1 MQAANDIP
9 HISPE
14 EALARQRRGAVVLID
29 VREPD
34 ELETMAIE
42 GALNV
47 PVSAFDPAAILAAAG
62 DGKDIVFFCKMG
74 GRAMN
79 AWQYFTRHTGRDAMC
94 MTGSIT
100 AWAAQGLPVVE
111 RPPVKE

>member
-1 MQAANDIP
+1 MMQAGNEVP

-14 EALARQRRGAVVLID
+14 EALDRAQRGEAVLID

-34 ELETMAIE
+34 ELAVVAIE
-42 GALNV
+42 GAVNV
-47 PVSAFDPAAILAAAG
+47 PMSAFDAAAVIDAAG
-62 DGKDIVFFCKMG
+62 DKDIVFFCKMG

-79 AWQYFTRHTGRDAMC
+79 VCQYFTKNTGREAMC

-100 AWAAQGLPVVE
+100 AWAAKGLPVTSVL
-111 RPPVKE
+111 

>member
-1 MQAANDIP
+1 MQAAIQIP

-14 EALARQRRGAVVLID
+14 EALDRAQRGEAVLID

-34 ELETMAIE
+34 ELAAVAIE
-42 GALNV
+42 GAVNI
-47 PVSAFDPAAILAAAG
+47 PMSAFDSTAVIEAAG
-62 DGKDIVFFCKMG
+62 DKEIVFLCKMG

-79 AWQYFTRHTGRDAMC
+79 VWQYFTKNTGRDAVC

-100 AWAAQGLPVVE
+100 AWAAKGLPVTSA
-111 RPPVKE
+111 P